1 LKIKTL
7 FLFIDWNK
15 GLWQLSASG
24 GFFMDILTFG
34 LTMTIIGM
42 GGTLFSIWLLSL
54 VVDLLKRI
62 FPFRESEDKE

>member
-1 LKIKTL
+1 
-7 FLFIDWNK
+7 
-15 GLWQLSASG
+15 
-24 GFFMDILTFG
+24 MDILTFG